1 MAMVESALG
10 AVPMLPSV
18 RFVRAARRT
27 RRASLHATGSPLCL
41 SSGGVGQDPGVG
53 DLGAATPVSGDRD
66 LGEVEQL
73 DPIRRGSRS
82 AAVAASVVSADVL
95 PSPAVRITLCHK
107 KFSRELVVYLAT
119 ACLK

>member
-1 MAMVESALG
+1 MAMVVSALG

-18 RFVRAARRT
+18 RFPRDARRT
-27 RRASLHATGSPLCL
+27 RLASFHATGSPLCL
-41 SSGGVGQDPGVG
+41 PSGGVGQDPGFG
-53 DLGAATPVSGDRD
+53 DLGAATPVSRDRD

-73 DPIRRGSRS
+73 DPIRRGSHP

-95 PSPAVRITLCHK
+95 PSPAVRITLCHT
-107 KFSRELVVYLAT
+107 KFSRELMVCLAT

>member
-10 AVPMLPSV
+10 ADVAVGPFPPGRSPNAPCEFPRNGLSTVSAV
-18 RFVRAARRT
+18 RRGWP
-27 RRASLHATGSPLCL
+27 GSR
-41 SSGGVGQDPGVG
+41 GG

-73 DPIRRGSRS
+73 DPIRRGSHP

-95 PSPAVRITLCHK
+95 PSPAVRITLCHT
-107 KFSRELVVYLAT
+107 KFSRELMVCLAT